1 MYVLYQ
7 AYYKAST
14 VLIIYGYTFIWIC
27 CSNKS
32 DDICHSY
39 SHFHAVCVTGLGVL
53 NRFLNSTDPH
63 NDILRWH
70 QQLRLIIQCSCLHS
84 ELTVAVT
91 GQHHMTRG
99 LWSTHISPKGGIRW
113 PRVLTNAWIFHAF
126 SWMNSKNRKEHIQ
139 HTCYPSK
146 DTYIIHKYTQR
157 LDHHDFSQLKRN
169 PIGLELLSGVC
180 SPLTRTL
187 TTVWSCASEPGVSFH
202 MDKSGCN
209 GENLSHV
216 ARRAKK
222 GWGPCPGQ
230 KPSASIDQK
239 PDSNMCPP
247 SFTET
252 MYTAPRVQN
261 KAQIGFWTF
270 YLT

>member
-32 DDICHSY
+32 DDICHSH

-91 GQHHMTRG
+91 GQHSAPHDKRLVKHAHLSQGGHKMAQSVDERLNISCLLLDEAAKTERSTYSIPAIHQKTR
-99 LWSTHISPKGGIRW
+99 I
-113 PRVLTNAWIFHAF
+113 
-126 SWMNSKNRKEHIQ
+126 
-139 HTCYPSK
+139 
-146 DTYIIHKYTQR
+146 
-157 LDHHDFSQLKRN
+157 
-169 PIGLELLSGVC
+169 
-180 SPLTRTL
+180 
-187 TTVWSCASEPGVSFH
+187 
-202 MDKSGCN
+202 
-209 GENLSHV
+209 
-216 ARRAKK
+216 
-222 GWGPCPGQ
+222 
-230 KPSASIDQK
+230 
-239 PDSNMCPP
+239 
-247 SFTET
+247 
-252 MYTAPRVQN
+252 
-261 KAQIGFWTF
+261 
-270 YLT
+270 